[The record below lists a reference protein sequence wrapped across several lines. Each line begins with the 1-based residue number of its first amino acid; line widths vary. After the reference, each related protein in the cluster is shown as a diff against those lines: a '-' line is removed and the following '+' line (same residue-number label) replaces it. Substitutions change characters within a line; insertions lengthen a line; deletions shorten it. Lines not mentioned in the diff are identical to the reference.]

1 MPCWQSCIGSIR
13 REGSYR
19 AITLDELVL
28 DEMVSSLS
36 LYGVVMRQRK

>member
-1 MPCWQSCIGSIR
+1 MRPLGTSSTSSMSAPSPGR
-13 REGSYR
+13 M
-19 AITLDELVL
+19 DELVL

>member
-1 MPCWQSCIGSIR
+1 MKGAAQQLR
-13 REGSYR
+13 RDAEVHPGP
-19 AITLDELVL
+19 ADELVL

>member
-1 MPCWQSCIGSIR
+1 MGASSCCP
-13 REGSYR
+13 
-19 AITLDELVL
+19 ADELVL

>member
-1 MPCWQSCIGSIR
+1 MRGLAASPV
-13 REGSYR
+13 
-19 AITLDELVL
+19 DELVL

>member
-1 MPCWQSCIGSIR
+1 MNGLDGLRLQSH
-13 REGSYR
+13 
-19 AITLDELVL
+19 TDELVL

>member
-1 MPCWQSCIGSIR
+1 VPPGNVEHQLDDIR
-13 REGSYR
+13 MH
-19 AITLDELVL
+19 AAQLDELVL

>member
-1 MPCWQSCIGSIR
+1 MGEFSCCT
-13 REGSYR
+13 
-19 AITLDELVL
+19 ADELVL